1 MMKQEQTMFTELYE
15 TLLKL
20 ETVEECENFLS
31 DLCTIKE
38 IQSMAQR
45 LKAAKMLVEGKTYNE
60 VIEET
65 DISSATLARVSKCVR
80 YGQGGYTTLIKK

>member
-1 MMKQEQTMFTELYE
+1 MKQENEMIHELYE

-20 ETVEECENFLS
+20 ETVEECENFLA

-45 LKAAKMLVEGKTYNE
+45 LKAAKMLLEGKTYNE
-60 VIEET
+60 VIEAT

-80 YGQGGYTTLIKK
+80 YGQGGYQTIVKK